1 MLGILNFLLIH
12 LDFESYFVKLMCSE
26 GHISLHSSMCFV
38 LHLVPKPQET
48 FAPRHAL
55 LPLKLCSCIPVLFV
69 IVFSA
74 NLPSVLALLFLSI
87 P

>member
-12 LDFESYFVKLMCSE
+12 LDFESYFVELMCSE

-55 LPLKLCSCIPVLFV
+55 LL
-69 IVFSA
+69 
-74 NLPSVLALLFLSI
+74 
-87 P
+87 